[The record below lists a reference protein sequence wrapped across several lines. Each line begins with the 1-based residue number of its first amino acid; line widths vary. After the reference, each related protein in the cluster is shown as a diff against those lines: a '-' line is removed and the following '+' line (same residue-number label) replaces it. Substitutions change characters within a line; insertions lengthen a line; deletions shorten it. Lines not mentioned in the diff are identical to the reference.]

1 MPAELS
7 VAVGERELR
16 EGCRGCFRGSGGPYR
31 EGDKRDKDR
40 GFRGGH
46 ECHRARIPRLRRHGG
61 ADNAAVPGR
70 VVLHMRKGQG
80 RGNTGRGAGD
90 DSAVHHRSGGGAQRS
105 GVLGYGELHGPRE
118 RQERAGKGN
127 FRHDGEADKRTRAP
141 RRAGKVRK
149 AGEPR
154 VTRDE
159 FIEGNLPL
167 VHKLANRFRGR
178 GVEYEEL
185 YAAGCVGLVKAVD
198 RFEPERGLCFSTY
211 AVPVILGEI
220 RRLFRDG
227 GSVKISRSLKELSVK
242 AARLRDQL
250 SANGEPRISDIAQ
263 ALGVTPEEA
272 AEALC
277 AGIPPVSLDHGGED
291 GEPLPVPSA
300 SGEDA
305 LIDRLAL
312 RQCLSELSGEDREI
326 LMLRYFRRKTQS
338 ETAQILG
345 MTQVMVS
352 RRERKLLKELR
363 EQLV

>member
-1 MPAELS
+1 M
-7 VAVGERELR
+7 
-16 EGCRGCFRGSGGPYR
+16 
-31 EGDKRDKDR
+31 
-40 GFRGGH
+40 
-46 ECHRARIPRLRRHGG
+46 
-61 ADNAAVPGR
+61 
-70 VVLHMRKGQG
+70 
-80 RGNTGRGAGD
+80 
-90 DSAVHHRSGGGAQRS
+90 
-105 GVLGYGELHGPRE
+105 
-118 RQERAGKGN
+118 
-127 FRHDGEADKRTRAP
+127 
-141 RRAGKVRK
+141 
-149 AGEPR
+149 
-154 VTRDE
+154 TRDE

-277 AGIPPVSLDHGGED
+277 AGIPPVSLDHGGDD

-312 RQCLSELSGEDREI
+312 RQCLSELSGEDREM
-326 LMLRYFRRKTQS
+326 LMLRYFRRKTQC

>member
-1 MPAELS
+1 M
-7 VAVGERELR
+7 
-16 EGCRGCFRGSGGPYR
+16 
-31 EGDKRDKDR
+31 
-40 GFRGGH
+40 
-46 ECHRARIPRLRRHGG
+46 
-61 ADNAAVPGR
+61 
-70 VVLHMRKGQG
+70 
-80 RGNTGRGAGD
+80 
-90 DSAVHHRSGGGAQRS
+90 
-105 GVLGYGELHGPRE
+105 
-118 RQERAGKGN
+118 
-127 FRHDGEADKRTRAP
+127 
-141 RRAGKVRK
+141 
-149 AGEPR
+149 
-154 VTRDE
+154 TRDE

-227 GSVKISRSLKELSVK
+227 GSVKISRRLKELSVK
-242 AARLRDQL
+242 AARVRDQL

-326 LMLRYFRRKTQS
+326 LMLRYFRRKTQC

-345 MTQVMVS
+345 MTQVPP
-352 RRERKLLKELR
+352 RA
-363 EQLV
+363 

>member
-1 MPAELS
+1 M
-7 VAVGERELR
+7 
-16 EGCRGCFRGSGGPYR
+16 
-31 EGDKRDKDR
+31 
-40 GFRGGH
+40 
-46 ECHRARIPRLRRHGG
+46 
-61 ADNAAVPGR
+61 
-70 VVLHMRKGQG
+70 
-80 RGNTGRGAGD
+80 
-90 DSAVHHRSGGGAQRS
+90 
-105 GVLGYGELHGPRE
+105 
-118 RQERAGKGN
+118 
-127 FRHDGEADKRTRAP
+127 
-141 RRAGKVRK
+141 
-149 AGEPR
+149 
-154 VTRDE
+154 TRDE
-159 FIEGNLPL
+159 FIEGNIPL

-242 AARLRDQL
+242 AARVRDQL

-326 LMLRYFRRKTQS
+326 LMLRYFRRKTQC

>member
-1 MPAELS
+1 M
-7 VAVGERELR
+7 
-16 EGCRGCFRGSGGPYR
+16 
-31 EGDKRDKDR
+31 
-40 GFRGGH
+40 
-46 ECHRARIPRLRRHGG
+46 
-61 ADNAAVPGR
+61 
-70 VVLHMRKGQG
+70 
-80 RGNTGRGAGD
+80 
-90 DSAVHHRSGGGAQRS
+90 
-105 GVLGYGELHGPRE
+105 
-118 RQERAGKGN
+118 
-127 FRHDGEADKRTRAP
+127 
-141 RRAGKVRK
+141 
-149 AGEPR
+149 
-154 VTRDE
+154 TRDE

-178 GVEYEEL
+178 GVGYEEL

-326 LMLRYFRRKTQS
+326 LMLRYFRRKTQC

>member
-1 MPAELS
+1 M
-7 VAVGERELR
+7 
-16 EGCRGCFRGSGGPYR
+16 
-31 EGDKRDKDR
+31 
-40 GFRGGH
+40 
-46 ECHRARIPRLRRHGG
+46 
-61 ADNAAVPGR
+61 
-70 VVLHMRKGQG
+70 
-80 RGNTGRGAGD
+80 
-90 DSAVHHRSGGGAQRS
+90 
-105 GVLGYGELHGPRE
+105 
-118 RQERAGKGN
+118 
-127 FRHDGEADKRTRAP
+127 
-141 RRAGKVRK
+141 
-149 AGEPR
+149 
-154 VTRDE
+154 TRDE

-167 VHKLANRFRGR
+167 VHKLANRLRGR

-242 AARLRDQL
+242 AARLRDHL

-326 LMLRYFRRKTQS
+326 LMLRYFRRKTQC

>member
-1 MPAELS
+1 M
-7 VAVGERELR
+7 
-16 EGCRGCFRGSGGPYR
+16 
-31 EGDKRDKDR
+31 
-40 GFRGGH
+40 
-46 ECHRARIPRLRRHGG
+46 
-61 ADNAAVPGR
+61 
-70 VVLHMRKGQG
+70 
-80 RGNTGRGAGD
+80 
-90 DSAVHHRSGGGAQRS
+90 
-105 GVLGYGELHGPRE
+105 
-118 RQERAGKGN
+118 
-127 FRHDGEADKRTRAP
+127 
-141 RRAGKVRK
+141 
-149 AGEPR
+149 
-154 VTRDE
+154 TRDE

-277 AGIPPVSLDHGGED
+277 AGIPPVSLDHGGDD

>member
-1 MPAELS
+1 M
-7 VAVGERELR
+7 
-16 EGCRGCFRGSGGPYR
+16 
-31 EGDKRDKDR
+31 
-40 GFRGGH
+40 
-46 ECHRARIPRLRRHGG
+46 
-61 ADNAAVPGR
+61 
-70 VVLHMRKGQG
+70 
-80 RGNTGRGAGD
+80 
-90 DSAVHHRSGGGAQRS
+90 
-105 GVLGYGELHGPRE
+105 
-118 RQERAGKGN
+118 
-127 FRHDGEADKRTRAP
+127 
-141 RRAGKVRK
+141 
-149 AGEPR
+149 
-154 VTRDE
+154 TRDE
-159 FIEGNLPL
+159 FIESNIPL

-185 YAAGCVGLVKAVD
+185 YAAGCVGLVKAAD

-242 AARLRDQL
+242 AARVREELCSRCG
-250 SANGEPRISDIAQ
+250 GEPRISDIARE
-263 ALGVTPEEA
+263 LGVSPEEA

-300 SGEDA
+300 SGEDR

-312 RQCLSELSGEDREI
+312 RQCLEGLSGEDREI
-326 LMLRYFRRKTQS
+326 LILRYFRRKTQC
-338 ETAQILG
+338 ETAQLLG

-352 RRERKLLKELR
+352 RRERRLLKELR

>member
-1 MPAELS
+1 M
-7 VAVGERELR
+7 
-16 EGCRGCFRGSGGPYR
+16 
-31 EGDKRDKDR
+31 
-40 GFRGGH
+40 
-46 ECHRARIPRLRRHGG
+46 
-61 ADNAAVPGR
+61 
-70 VVLHMRKGQG
+70 
-80 RGNTGRGAGD
+80 
-90 DSAVHHRSGGGAQRS
+90 
-105 GVLGYGELHGPRE
+105 
-118 RQERAGKGN
+118 
-127 FRHDGEADKRTRAP
+127 
-141 RRAGKVRK
+141 
-149 AGEPR
+149 
-154 VTRDE
+154 TRDE

-198 RFEPERGLCFSTY
+198 RFEPERGLCSSTY

-312 RQCLSELSGEDREI
+312 RQCLSELSVEDREI
-326 LMLRYFRRKTQS
+326 LMLRYFRRKTQC

>member
-1 MPAELS
+1 M
-7 VAVGERELR
+7 
-16 EGCRGCFRGSGGPYR
+16 
-31 EGDKRDKDR
+31 
-40 GFRGGH
+40 
-46 ECHRARIPRLRRHGG
+46 
-61 ADNAAVPGR
+61 
-70 VVLHMRKGQG
+70 
-80 RGNTGRGAGD
+80 
-90 DSAVHHRSGGGAQRS
+90 
-105 GVLGYGELHGPRE
+105 
-118 RQERAGKGN
+118 
-127 FRHDGEADKRTRAP
+127 
-141 RRAGKVRK
+141 
-149 AGEPR
+149 
-154 VTRDE
+154 TRDE

-277 AGIPPVSLDHGGED
+277 AGIPPVSLDHGGA
-291 GEPLPVPSA
+291 V
-300 SGEDA
+300 
-305 LIDRLAL
+305 RL
-312 RQCLSELSGEDREI
+312 R
-326 LMLRYFRRKTQS
+326 
-338 ETAQILG
+338 
-345 MTQVMVS
+345 
-352 RRERKLLKELR
+352 
-363 EQLV
+363 

>member
-1 MPAELS
+1 
-7 VAVGERELR
+7 
-16 EGCRGCFRGSGGPYR
+16 
-31 EGDKRDKDR
+31 
-40 GFRGGH
+40 
-46 ECHRARIPRLRRHGG
+46 
-61 ADNAAVPGR
+61 
-70 VVLHMRKGQG
+70 
-80 RGNTGRGAGD
+80 
-90 DSAVHHRSGGGAQRS
+90 
-105 GVLGYGELHGPRE
+105 
-118 RQERAGKGN
+118 
-127 FRHDGEADKRTRAP
+127 
-141 RRAGKVRK
+141 
-149 AGEPR
+149 

-312 RQCLSELSGEDREI
+312 RQCLSELSVEDREI
-326 LMLRYFRRKTQS
+326 LMLRYFRRKTQC